1 MSGWTTA
8 NSIGTRDRRLCCSSG
23 HLEQSLPR
31 HPQDVLRLGGP
42 SPETDSGDSLTLG
55 RISPSHPACGERV
68 VSVWLVAYLSLASLR
83 GKDQANPLYW
93 LTLHLTLPNDFCGV
107 SASPVKACQNPQTCP
122 IMSRRGR
129 PTAVLQSD
137 PLPLPLRQEQHGKS
151 LACVARTLRKGLVLD
166 PRKRKSDEA
175 WARVLVGRINCRLIE
190 LTNLL
195 SPEPAT
201 RGGFVLPLV
210 AVSR

>member
-1 MSGWTTA
+1 MDGRRGRTA
-8 NSIGTRDRRLCCSSG
+8 LAHGTGGSAVEQEASG
-23 HLEQSLPR
+23 HPEQSLQDAPKMSQGLVGRAPSVPR
-31 HPQDVLRLGGP
+31 DRFWRKLAH
-42 SPETDSGDSLTLG
+42 GDSLTLG

-137 PLPLPLRQEQHGKS
+137 PLSTSPKNSTERAS
-151 LACVARTLRKGLVLD
+151 LASRAHC
-166 PRKRKSDEA
+166 
-175 WARVLVGRINCRLIE
+175 ARVWFSIPANASPMKRGQGCWWDELI
-190 LTNLL
+190 
-195 SPEPAT
+195 A
-201 RGGFVLPLV
+201 G
-210 AVSR
+210 